1 MPFAVWLLPDDDD
14 SVWLAERIRA
24 LAATHGAPAFEPHI
38 TLHVGQCDPHADI
51 ASALTR
57 AARAARAGSEP
68 RLALTAGP
76 TGESAAYF
84 KALFIT
90 IATAT
95 ADGEPLSGLRRR
107 VVEELLKTDTGAL
120 RYAPSAAASA
130 LDQALAA
137 YRLEPHL
144 TLLYGKLPREERR
157 RLARDNDLRGRRIG
171 FTRIAAV
178 RPAPGHEGLAAV
190 DGWQVFGH
198 CPLGV

>member
-1 MPFAVWLLPDDDD
+1 MPFAIWLLPDDDD
-14 SVWLAERIRA
+14 AVWLAERIRA
-24 LAATHGAPAFEPHI
+24 LAEIHGAPAFEPHI
-38 TLHVGQCDPHADI
+38 TLHVGQCDPLADI

-57 AARAARAGSEP
+57 VAHAGSEP
-68 RLALTAGP
+68 RLALAAGP

-95 ADGEPLSGLRRR
+95 ADGEALSGLRRR
-107 VVEELLKTDTGAL
+107 VVEELLNTDTGAT
-120 RYAPSAAASA
+120 RYAPAAATSA

-144 TLLYGKLPREERR
+144 SLLYGNLSREVRR
-157 RLARDNDLRGRRIG
+157 RLARANDLRGRRIG

-178 RPAPGHEGLAAV
+178 RPAPGHEGLTSV

-198 CPLGV
+198 CPLGG

>member
-14 SVWLAERIRA
+14 AVWLADRIRA
-24 LAATHGAPAFEPHI
+24 LAAIHGAPAFEPHI
-38 TLHVGQCDPHADI
+38 TLHVSQCDPHADI

-57 AARAARAGSEP
+57 AARAGSEP
-68 RLALTAGP
+68 RLALAAGP

-95 ADGEPLSGLRRR
+95 ADGEPLSGLRHRI
-107 VVEELLKTDTGAL
+107 VEELLKADTC
-120 RYAPSAAASA
+120 APRSAREAATSA

-144 TLLYGKLPREERR
+144 SLLYGKLSREVRR
-157 RLARDNDLRGRRIG
+157 RLARGNDLRGRRIG

>member
-24 LAATHGAPAFEPHI
+24 LAAIHGEPAFEPHI

-57 AARAARAGSEP
+57 AARAGSGP

-107 VVEELLKTDTGAL
+107 VVKELLKTDTGAHC
-120 RYAPSAAASA
+120 YAPAAATSA

-144 TLLYGKLPREERR
+144 SLLYGKLSQEVRR
-157 RLARDNDLRGRRIG
+157 RLARDNDMRGRRIG

-198 CPLGV
+198 CLLGV

>member
-14 SVWLAERIRA
+14 SPWLVERIRA
-24 LAATHGAPAFEPHI
+24 LAASHDAPAFEPHI
-38 TLHVGQCDPHADI
+38 TLHVGHCDPHADI

-57 AARAARAGSEP
+57 AARAAREP

-90 IATAT
+90 IAAAT
-95 ADGEPLSGLRRR
+95 ADGDPLSGLRRR
-107 VVEELLKTDTGAL
+107 VVEELLKADTGAP
-120 RYAPSAAASA
+120 RYAPAAATPA

-144 TLLYGKLPREERR
+144 SLLYGKLPREERR

-178 RPAPGHEGLAAV
+178 RPAPGHEGLASV
-190 DGWQVFGH
+190 DSWQVFGH
-198 CPLGV
+198 CRLGA